1 MQDSLIAMQTAPERE
16 KSHTLTL
23 LMRGTSKDTKPAAK
37 FTTRLAA
44 SQRLVILGLG
54 KVAWLL
60 YSLYL
65 IFVKIIK
72 YEVSINCH

>member
-54 KVAWLL
+54 KVA
-60 YSLYL
+60 
-65 IFVKIIK
+65 
-72 YEVSINCH
+72 